1 MGKRKVKH
9 ESEDDED
16 EDFLDTMIE
25 AAPKAKKAKA
35 AFKKA
40 SRKKVKGEDGEPVEK
55 RLAIVSHPGPAT
67 EILSTQSLASSRR
80 SVQRPSFVSVG
91 SDWCRL

>member
-16 EDFLDTMIE
+16 EDFLDTMID

-35 AFKKA
+35 KA

-55 RLAIVSHPGPAT
+55 RLAIVSLPGSAT
-67 EILSTQSLASSRR
+67 EILSTQSLASLRR